1 VGLDLLP
8 EVQGDVPPVAPV
20 EAPGGQAPAQDRLQ
34 QAVICTPSPGATAA
48 DEPLEPPPEYL
59 PAGLARRQEPEL
71 PVAVAKPSLTA
82 AAGDAP
88 PRGPYDVL
96 AETILA
102 QIPAGRPAALGFT
115 SVEEDVGRIEM
126 VASLAVALA
135 RREPQGVLAVGA
147 DFRRGVSTAPGLGGV
162 LGGRA
167 AWEDAIAATE
177 IPSLFVLPAGHTDS
191 AIGLDDPPADVSLPA
206 DRLAPLLEQWSG
218 RFRLVLVDA
227 PLLVL
232 PGAVG
237 LARHFY
243 GIYLAVR
250 LGRTRRRALHRAV
263 QALEA
268 AGGRL
273 LGAILLGPTVSG

>member
-1 VGLDLLP
+1 MELLP
-8 EVQGDVPPVAPV
+8 EMQGDVPPVAPG
-20 EAPGGQAPAQDRLQ
+20 EAPGEQAPAQDRLQ
-34 QAVICTPSPGATAA
+34 QAVICTSSPQATAA

-59 PAGLARRQEPEL
+59 PDGLPRRQEPEL

-102 QIPAGRPAALGFT
+102 QIPPGRPAALGFT
-115 SVEEDVGRIEM
+115 SVEEDAGRVEM

-147 DFRRGVSTAPGLGGV
+147 DFHRGVSTAPGLAGV
-162 LGGRA
+162 LSGRA
-167 AWEDAIAATE
+167 AWEEAIAETE
-177 IPSLFVLPAGHTDS
+177 IPSLFVLPAGRADS
-191 AIGLDDPPADVSLPA
+191 AIGLDDAPA
-206 DRLAPLLEQWSG
+206 DRLAPLFEQWSG

-227 PLLVL
+227 PWLVR
-232 PGAVG
+232 PEAVS

-250 LGRTRRRALHRAV
+250 LGRTRRRALDRAV